1 MEIDLSG
8 KTALVTGGN
17 IGIGGEI
24 SLALAKSGA
33 DVAITYFDS
42 DLSIVKDI
50 EAMGRKAPA
59 FHLDATDSDQV
70 NRVVSDAAAA
80 LGGKID
86 ILINNAGGLIGRV
99 MIPEMKD
106 EFWDKV
112 ITINLTSA
120 FYCIRAVSHY
130 MPDGGQIVNLASLA
144 AHDGGGGG
152 AVAYTAAKA
161 GVMGLTR
168 GLSKEFGPRKIRV
181 NALSPGFIAGTTFH
195 NTFTPESAQQ
205 AIIEKT
211 PLKRG
216 GSASDVASAALFL
229 VSDLASF
236 ITGEVLEINGG
247 LYFS

>member
-1 MEIDLSG
+1 MEINLSG

-42 DLSIVKDI
+42 DLGIVKDI
-50 EAMGRKAPA
+50 EALGRKAPV
-59 FHLDATDSDQV
+59 FQLDATDSAQV
-70 NRVVSDAAAA
+70 NQVVADAATA

-99 MIPEMKD
+99 PVPEMED
-106 EFWDKV
+106 EFWQKV

-120 FYCIRAVSHY
+120 FYCIRAVSAH
-130 MPDGGQIVNLASLA
+130 MPDGGQIINLASLA

-168 GLSKEFGPRKIRV
+168 GLAKEFGPRKIRV

-195 NTFTPESAQQ
+195 NTFTPESVQQ

-229 VSDLASF
+229 VSDMASF
-236 ITGEVLEINGG
+236 ITGEILEINGG
-247 LYFS
+247 LYFA